1 MRPPHH
7 RSERPRAGHSPD
19 SAPPAAR
26 AVRTAASV
34 LAATALAF
42 PVLFGASASAS
53 AIPALTEP
61 AGQTVGVD
69 LTAQRAHWI
78 DRTTVL
84 WPAEADTEHTYAL
97 VSSAEGDLDLSEG
110 VLGGTHQTLDLVPAP
125 DGPTDEQREAWPHL
139 ADLSALTVDGV
150 SLPLLRSAL
159 TGQLA
164 VVERDGEGAVT
175 AATGVQIPGVLD
187 DVYAAAA
194 ETELG
199 AVWDSRG
206 RPTVSLWA
214 PTAQSVSL
222 ELYDDSTTDNPRTV
236 RMRQD
241 HRTGVWS
248 VKGPVSWSGRYYTFD
263 VRVFSPSAD
272 EGRGA
277 VVDNRVTDPYSVSLS
292 TGSTRSHLVDLTDP
306 DLAPQGWSDL
316 AKPEA
321 VPSHAAA
328 VYELH
333 VRDHSVSDPTVP
345 AELRGTFAAF
355 TESGSTGMRELADLA
370 DDGVDYVH
378 LLPVFDIG
386 SVPEDPAD
394 RAEPPCD
401 LDSFASDSEEQQACI
416 AEIRG
421 EDAFNWG
428 YDPYHYTVPEGS
440 YATEPDGA
448 ARLTE
453 FRRMVAALNGTGLRV
468 VMDVVYNHTHQAGQD
483 EQSVLDRIVPGY
495 YHRLEAD
502 GGVATSTCCPNTAP
516 EHLMMGKLV
525 VDSVT
530 TWARD
535 HKVDGFRFDLMGHH
549 PKQNILDVRAA
560 LDELTLEEDGVDGA
574 SILLYGEGWNFGEV
588 ADDTRFEQATQTNM
602 AGTGVGT
609 FNDRL
614 RDGVRG
620 GGPFDEDPRVQG
632 FGSGLYTD
640 PNGSPANGTEEE
652 QLARLLGYQDLV
664 KVGLT
669 GNLRDYRFTDS
680 SGRQVTGGEVDYNG
694 APAGYNL
701 APGEAVTYVDAHD
714 NETLYDALAY
724 KLPQDTPMDDR
735 VRMQALSL
743 GTAVFGQGTVFVH
756 AGSERLRSKSLDRNS
771 YDSGDWFNRLNWD
784 CAQGN
789 NFGVGLPPAWDNEDK
804 WDYARPLLAD
814 PGLVADCS
822 AIEES
827 RERFGEMM
835 RVRASTPAFSLGTAE
850 EVQARVSFPTSGAD
864 ELPGVVTMHVDTR
877 GLDGEW
883 SSVTVVFNATPDAVE
898 QGVDALVDGDVA
910 LHPVQAQSGDEIVRG
925 SSFIPDTGTLTVP
938 PRTVAVFVQN

>member
-1 MRPPHH
+1 MSPPHP
-7 RSERPRAGHSPD
+7 RPARPSAGYGPRVPHTTGALRTATSGLLTLALAVPLLFG
-19 SAPPAAR
+19 PAAG
-26 AVRTAASV
+26 AA
-34 LAATALAF
+34 
-42 PVLFGASASAS
+42 
-53 AIPALTEP
+53 ALTVPAEP
-61 AGQTVGVD
+61 GGQDMGVD
-69 LTAQRAHWI
+69 LTGQRAHWI

-84 WPAEADTEHTYAL
+84 WPGETDPEHTYTL
-97 VSSAEGDLDLSEG
+97 VSAADAGLDLADGDLAAD
-110 VLGGTHQTLDLVPAP
+110 TALDLTPDP
-125 DGPTDEQREAWPHL
+125 DGPDGDQRADWPHL
-139 ADLSALTVDGV
+139 ADLAALTVEGANRPRVAD
-150 SLPLLRSAL
+150 AL

-164 VVERDGEGAVT
+164 VVERDGDGTVT

-187 DVYAAAA
+187 DVYADAADA
-194 ETELG
+194 DLG

-222 ELYDDSTTDNPRTV
+222 ELYDDATADDPRTV
-236 RMRQD
+236 DMRR
-241 HRTGVWS
+241 HPRTGVWS
-248 VKGPVSWSGRYYTFD
+248 VKGRADWSGLYYTFD

-292 TGSTRSHLVDLTDP
+292 TGSTRSHLVDLADP
-306 DLAPQGWSDL
+306 DLAPEGWADL

-321 VPSHAAA
+321 VPSEAAA
-328 VYELH
+328 IHELH
-333 VRDHSVSDPTVP
+333 VRDHSASDTTVP
-345 AELRGTFAAF
+345 EEQRGTYAAF
-355 TESGSTGMRELADLA
+355 GRSDSAGMRALASLA
-370 DDGVDYVH
+370 EDGVDYVH

-394 RAEPPCD
+394 RAEPACD
-401 LDSFASDSEEQQACI
+401 LDAFAPDSEEQQACV
-416 AEIRG
+416 AETRG
-421 EDAFNWG
+421 TDAFNWG
-428 YDPYHYTVPEGS
+428 YDPYHYTAPEGS
-440 YATEPDGA
+440 YATDPEGA
-448 ARLTE
+448 ARVTE
-453 FRRMVAALNGTGLRV
+453 FRRMVAGLNGAGLRV
-468 VMDVVYNHTHQAGQD
+468 VMDVVYNHTHQAGQA

-495 YHRLEAD
+495 YHRLDAD

-516 EHLMMGKLV
+516 EHLMMGRLV
-525 VDSVT
+525 VDSVV

-549 PKQNILDVRAA
+549 PKQNLLDVRAA
-560 LDELTLEEDGVDGA
+560 LDELTLEEDGVDG
-574 SILLYGEGWNFGEV
+574 SSVLLYGEGWNFGEV
-588 ADDTRFEQATQTNM
+588 ADDARFEQATQANM
-602 AGTGVGT
+602 AGTGIGT

-620 GGPFDEDPRVQG
+620 GGPFDADPRVQG

-664 KVGLT
+664 KVGLA

-680 SGRQVTGGEVDYNG
+680 SGREVTGAEVDYNG
-694 APAGYNL
+694 APAGYTL
-701 APGEAVTYVDAHD
+701 DPGEAVTYVDAHD

-724 KLPQDTPMDDR
+724 KLPQDTPMEDR

-784 CAQGN
+784 CADGN
-789 NFGVGLPPAWDNEDK
+789 NFGVGLPPAWDNADK

-814 PGLVADCS
+814 PGLVADCA

-835 RVRASTPAFSLGTAE
+835 RIRTSTPAFALGSAE
-850 EVQARVSFPTSGAD
+850 AVQERVSFPTSGAG
-864 ELPGVVTMHVDTR
+864 ELPGVITMHVDTA
-877 GLDGEW
+877 GLEGEW
-883 SSVTVVFNATPDAVE
+883 SSVTVVFNATPGMAE
-898 QGVDALVDGDVA
+898 QSVPALAGGDVR
-910 LHPVQAQSGDEIVRG
+910 LHPVQAESADEVVRTA
-925 SSFIPDTGTLTVP
+925 SFAADGGTLTVP
-938 PRTVAVFVQN
+938 PRTVAVFVAD

>member
-1 MRPPHH
+1 MRPPH
-7 RSERPRAGHSPD
+7 P
-19 SAPPAAR
+19 PPARSRTGPRVPHATG
-26 AVRTAASV
+26 AVRTATSGLLV
-34 LAATALAF
+34 LALAV
-42 PVLFGASASAS
+42 PLLFGPAASAA
-53 AIPALTEP
+53 ALPVPAEP
-61 AGQTVGVD
+61 GGQDVGVD
-69 LTAQRAHWI
+69 LTEQRAHWI

-84 WPAEADTEHTYAL
+84 WPGGTDPEHTYTL
-97 VSSAEGDLDLSEG
+97 VSAADGGLDPADGEPAADTVLDLTPDPEG
-110 VLGGTHQTLDLVPAP
+110 P
-125 DGPTDEQREAWPHL
+125 DGDQRAAWPHL
-139 ADLSALTVDGV
+139 AYLAALTVEGANRPRVAD
-150 SLPLLRSAL
+150 AL

-164 VVERDGEGAVT
+164 VVERDGEGTVT

-187 DVYAAAA
+187 DVYADAADA
-194 ETELG
+194 DLG

-214 PTAQSVSL
+214 PTARSVSL
-222 ELYDDSTTDNPRTV
+222 ELYDDATADTPRTV
-236 RMRQD
+236 DMRR
-241 HRTGVWS
+241 HPRTGVWS
-248 VKGPVSWSGRYYTFD
+248 VKGRPDWSGLYYTFD

-306 DLAPQGWSDL
+306 ELAPDGWSDL
-316 AKPEA
+316 AKPAA
-321 VPSHAAA
+321 VPPEAAA
-328 VYELH
+328 VHELH
-333 VRDHSVSDPTVP
+333 VRDHSASDATVP
-345 AELRGTFAAF
+345 EELRGTYAAF
-355 TESGSTGMRELADLA
+355 GRPGSAGMRELAALA
-370 DDGVDYVH
+370 EDGVDYVH

-394 RAEPPCD
+394 RAEPSCD
-401 LDSFASDSEEQQACI
+401 LDAFAPDSEEQQACV
-416 AEIRG
+416 AGVRAT
-421 EDAFNWG
+421 DAFNWG
-428 YDPYHYTVPEGS
+428 YDPYHYTAPEGS
-440 YATEPDGA
+440 YATDPEGA
-448 ARLTE
+448 ARVTE
-453 FRRMVAALNGTGLRV
+453 FRQMVAGLNGAGLRV

-495 YHRLEAD
+495 YHRLDAD

-516 EHLMMGKLV
+516 EHLMMGRLV
-525 VDSVT
+525 VDSVV

-535 HKVDGFRFDLMGHH
+535 HKIDGFRFDLMGHH
-549 PKQNILDVRAA
+549 PKQNMLDVRAA
-560 LDELTLEEDGVDGA
+560 LDGLTLEEDGVDG
-574 SILLYGEGWNFGEV
+574 SSVLLYGEGWNFGEV
-588 ADDTRFEQATQTNM
+588 ADDARFEQATQANM
-602 AGTGVGT
+602 AGTGIGT

-620 GGPFDEDPRVQG
+620 GGPFDQDPGVQG

-652 QLARLLGYQDLV
+652 QLARLLGYQDLI
-664 KVGLT
+664 KVGLA

-680 SGRQVTGGEVDYNG
+680 SGREVTGAEVDYNG
-694 APAGYNL
+694 APAGYTL

-784 CAQGN
+784 CADGN

-814 PGLVADCS
+814 PALVADCA
-822 AIEES
+822 AIEDS
-827 RERFGEMM
+827 RERFGEML
-835 RVRASTPAFSLGTAE
+835 RIRASTPAFSLGTAE
-850 EVQARVSFPTSGAD
+850 AVQERVSFPTSGAG
-864 ELPGVVTMHVDTR
+864 ELPGVITMHVDTA
-877 GLDGEW
+877 GLEGGW
-883 SSVTVVFNATPDAVE
+883 SSVTVVFNATPETAE
-898 QGVDALVDGDVA
+898 QSVPTLDGADVT
-910 LHPVQAQSGDEIVRG
+910 LHPVQEESADEVVRTA
-925 SSFIPDTGTLTVP
+925 SFAADGGTLTVP
-938 PRTVAVFVQN
+938 PRTVAVFVAD